1 VNSGFIDC
9 LQLGNKKFF
18 FFKFLCGWVGF
29 CVFGVC
35 GFGGGGDV
43 LL

>member
-9 LQLGNKKFF
+9 LQLGKKSFF
-18 FFKFLCGWVGF
+18 VFKFLCGWVGF

-35 GFGGGGDV
+35 GLGGGDV